1 MKKNR
6 LSLAFLSLL
15 IAASP
20 LRAQD
25 TLQNETVE
33 QKDKRMEWFSQAKLG
48 IFIHWGIYSVRG
60 VSESWSF
67 FNNYLPYDEYMEQE
81 KGFTASKYDPKAW
94 VDLIKESGAKYTVI
108 TTKHHDGVALWDT
121 KVGDISVVKS
131 TPAKRDL
138 IAPFVKEVRK
148 QGLKLGFYYSLLDW
162 SHPDYPNKTRTEVRY
177 KNDPERWARF
187 NKFNFGQLAELNK
200 TWKPDLYWFDGDWE
214 QSAEAWN
221 SKGIVD
227 LLRSENKNVIIN
239 SRIQGYGDYATPEQG
254 VPVAGKSKVDD
265 EVLDNL
271 EEVLITSDVGVETTL
286 NIIKRIEKR
295 AAADKYVN
303 TQELNHILRDEIAAL
318 LTENNSDD
326 VADFDVPITRN
337 PYVIMVVGVN
347 GVGKTTTIGK
357 LAYQFKKAGKSVY
370 LGAADTFRAAAV
382 EQLMIWGER
391 VGVPV
396 VKQKMGADPAS
407 VAYDTLSSA
416 VANNADVVIIDTA
429 GRLHNKV
436 GLMNELTKIKN
447 VMKKVVPDAPD
458 EVLLVLDGSTGQNA
472 FEQAKQFTLATE
484 VTAMAIT
491 KLDGTAKGGVVIG
504 ISDQFKIPVKYIGL
518 GEGMEDLQVFRKNE
532 FVDSLFGENA

>member
-6 LSLAFLSLL
+6 LSLAFLGLL

-227 LLRSENKNVIIN
+227 LLRSDNKNVIIN

-254 VPVAGKSKVDD
+254 VPVVRPEDKYWELCMTMNDSWGYQHTDSNYKSPYILLRTFVDCLSNGGNLLLD
-265 EVLDNL
+265 IGPKEDGTIPEEQVAVLKEFGRWTKKHK
-271 EEVLITSDVGVETTL
+271 EEVYDTRAGIPAEHFQGYTTL
-286 NIIKRIEKR
+286 NKAGDILYLYLPYKPNGVVEVKGL
-295 AAADKYVN
+295 VN
-303 TQELNHILRDEIAAL
+303 KVNRVWVVGNGAMLSYKVHNK
-318 LTENNSDD
+318 NYWS
-326 VADFDVPITRN
+326 DVPGNLYINVPEQVLDSQITVLAVLLDGPVKLYR
-337 PYVIMVVGVN
+337 
-347 GVGKTTTIGK
+347 GVG
-357 LAYQFKKAGKSVY
+357 
-370 LGAADTFRAAAV
+370 
-382 EQLMIWGER
+382 R
-391 VGVPV
+391 VIE
-396 VKQKMGADPAS
+396 S
-407 VAYDTLSSA
+407 
-416 VANNADVVIIDTA
+416 N
-429 GRLHNKV
+429 
-436 GLMNELTKIKN
+436 
-447 VMKKVVPDAPD
+447 
-458 EVLLVLDGSTGQNA
+458 
-472 FEQAKQFTLATE
+472 
-484 VTAMAIT
+484 
-491 KLDGTAKGGVVIG
+491 
-504 ISDQFKIPVKYIGL
+504 
-518 GEGMEDLQVFRKNE
+518 
-532 FVDSLFGENA
+532 

>member
-227 LLRSENKNVIIN
+227 LLRSDNKNVIIN

-254 VPVAGKSKVDD
+254 VPVVRPEDKYWELCMTMNDSWGYQHTDSNYKSPYILLRTFVDCLSMGGNLLLDIGPKEDGSIPEEQIAVLKEFGRWTKKHKEAIYETRAGIPT
-265 EVLDNL
+265 EHFQ
-271 EEVLITSDVGVETTL
+271 GYTTL
-286 NIIKRIEKR
+286 N
-295 AAADKYVN
+295 
-303 TQELNHILRDEIAAL
+303 
-318 LTENNSDD
+318 
-326 VADFDVPITRN
+326 
-337 PYVIMVVGVN
+337 
-347 GVGKTTTIGK
+347 
-357 LAYQFKKAGKSVY
+357 KAGDILY
-370 LGAADTFRAAAV
+370 LYLPYKPNGPV
-382 EQLMIWGER
+382 E
-391 VGVPV
+391 
-396 VKQKMGADPAS
+396 VK
-407 VAYDTLSSA
+407 
-416 VANNADVVIIDTA
+416 
-429 GRLHNKV
+429 
-436 GLMNELTKIKN
+436 GLMNKVNRIWVVGNGAMLNYKVYNKN
-447 VMKKVVPDAPD
+447 YWNSVPGNLYIDVPQQVQD
-458 EVLLVLDGSTGQNA
+458 EQITVLAVL
-472 FEQAKQFTLATE
+472 
-484 VTAMAIT
+484 
-491 KLDGTAKGGVVIG
+491 LDGTIKLYRGVGQVQDNNYVEP
-504 ISDQFKIPVKYIGL
+504 ISQMLLAD
-518 GEGMEDLQVFRKNE
+518 RR
-532 FVDSLFGENA
+532 